1 MCHRKTEGWAFRENK
16 RKVRKMEKITVN
28 AKAQLDE
35 LKKGSALTFLG
46 CINTDE
52 EIQNYFGWIREKA
65 TLKRERMYIVSGKVM
80 NEAYGLTGDNALQD
94 ELVIFC
100 VKQEDIGSPAAIITK
115 RFELNGHWFDDV
127 VRNLVEAQREI
138 DG

>member
-1 MCHRKTEGWAFRENK
+1 M
-16 RKVRKMEKITVN
+16 
-28 AKAQLDE
+28 
-35 LKKGSALTFLG
+35 TFLG

-94 ELVIFC
+94 DLVIFC

>member
-1 MCHRKTEGWAFRENK
+1 
-16 RKVRKMEKITVN
+16 MEKITVN
-28 AKAQLDE
+28 TKAQLDE

-94 ELVIFC
+94 DLVIFC

>member
-1 MCHRKTEGWAFRENK
+1 
-16 RKVRKMEKITVN
+16 MEKITVN

-94 ELVIFC
+94 DLVIFC
-100 VKQEDIGSPAAIITK
+100 VKQEDIGSPAAITLP
-115 RFELNGHWFDDV
+115 RFEIGGRWFDDV
-127 VRNLVEAQREI
+127 VANNARFQREENA
-138 DG
+138 